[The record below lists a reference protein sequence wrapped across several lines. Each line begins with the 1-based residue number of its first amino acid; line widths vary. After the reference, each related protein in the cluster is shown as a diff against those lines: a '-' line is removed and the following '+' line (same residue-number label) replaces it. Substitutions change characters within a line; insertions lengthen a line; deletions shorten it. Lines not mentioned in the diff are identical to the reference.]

1 MTALCWNPAYTDLFA
16 VAFGSCI
23 PSDVYV
29 GSDDNYVGSDGVMLY
44 WMYLY
49 CWMNLLSFQCCRQP
63 VPAERTRS
71 GRHLLLEE
79 SLLSGVSSNMLTQER
94 RDSSGRRTL
103 LFLSKI
109 SKSLIAPTLH
119 IKVPMLGKKRDHVR
133 RHPPRGLESHY
144 LRADP

>member
-1 MTALCWNPAYTDLFA
+1 MLDHVIVCWI
-16 VAFGSCI
+16 GCI
-23 PSDVYV
+23 YQNS
-29 GSDDNYVGSDGVMLY
+29 
-44 WMYLY
+44 
-49 CWMNLLSFQCCRQP
+49 WMNILSLQCCRQP

-109 SKSLIAPTLH
+109 SKSLIAPSLR